1 MILKEQKGEQ
11 VQNRTL
17 IPEIKTISEASKIV
31 GLTKYHVRKLVL
43 QDKIK
48 YVRSGVKYLVNVD
61 SLINYLNNG
70 DNATVPDSNST
81 KNIILK
87 GDKYDKTR
95 H

>member
-1 MILKEQKGEQ
+1 M
-11 VQNRTL
+11 QNKTL

>member
-1 MILKEQKGEQ
+1 MQQKFI
-11 VQNRTL
+11 
-17 IPEIKTISEASKIV
+17 IPHLKTISEVSKIV

>member
-1 MILKEQKGEQ
+1 MQRKI
-11 VQNRTL
+11 V
-17 IPEIKTISEASKIV
+17 IPEMKSISEASKIV

-87 GDKYDKTR
+87 GNKYDKTR

>member
-1 MILKEQKGEQ
+1 MKQEMQ
-11 VQNRTL
+11 
-17 IPEIKTISEASKIV
+17 IPKMLSIAQTAKVI
-31 GLTKYHVRKLVL
+31 GLTKHYVRQLVL

-87 GDKYDKTR
+87 GNKYDKTR

>member
-1 MILKEQKGEQ
+1 MQQKFI
-11 VQNRTL
+11 
-17 IPEIKTISEASKIV
+17 IPHLKTINEASKIV

-70 DNATVPDSNST
+70 DNATTSVSST
-81 KNIILK
+81 KTIK
-87 GDKYDKTR
+87 GGLYD
-95 H
+95 

>member
-1 MILKEQKGEQ
+1 MQQKF
-11 VQNRTL
+11 T
-17 IPEIKTISEASKIV
+17 IPHLKTISEASKIV

>member
-1 MILKEQKGEQ
+1 MQRKI
-11 VQNRTL
+11 V
-17 IPEIKTISEASKIV
+17 IPEMKSISEASKIV

>member
-1 MILKEQKGEQ
+1 M
-11 VQNRTL
+11 QNITV

>member
-1 MILKEQKGEQ
+1 MQRKIVITEMKS
-11 VQNRTL
+11 
-17 IPEIKTISEASKIV
+17 ISEASKIV

-87 GDKYDKTR
+87 GNKYDKTR

>member
-1 MILKEQKGEQ
+1 MKQEMQ
-11 VQNRTL
+11 
-17 IPEIKTISEASKIV
+17 IPKMLSIAQTAKVI
-31 GLTKYHVRKLVL
+31 GLTKHYVRQLVL

-48 YVRSGVKYLVNVD
+48 YVCSGVKYLVNVD

-70 DNATVPDSNST
+70 DNTTVSDSNST

>member
-1 MILKEQKGEQ
+1 MQQKFI
-11 VQNRTL
+11 
-17 IPEIKTISEASKIV
+17 IPHLKTISEASKIV

-70 DNATVPDSNST
+70 DNTTTSVSST
-81 KNIILK
+81 KTIK
-87 GDKYDKTR
+87 GGLYD
-95 H
+95 

>member
-1 MILKEQKGEQ
+1 M
-11 VQNRTL
+11 QNKTL
-17 IPEIKTISEASKIV
+17 TPEIKTISEASKIV

>member
-1 MILKEQKGEQ
+1 MQQKFI
-11 VQNRTL
+11 
-17 IPEIKTISEASKIV
+17 IPHLKTISEASKIV

>member
-1 MILKEQKGEQ
+1 MQQKFI
-11 VQNRTL
+11 
-17 IPEIKTISEASKIV
+17 IPHLKTISEASKIV

-48 YVRSGVKYLVNVD
+48 YVRLGVKYLVNVD